1 MRKTVISLLN
11 YIGCIG
17 LALFVT
23 FVIEG
28 TIGMILTYALV
39 IALVVSL
46 IMTLAVIRYI
56 GVTPVLSSSAVS
68 KADSV
73 FCDVKLTNISFLPS
87 SVMEVEIEASAHFS
101 AQGEAVLKGTVAGKG
116 TNTLRFG
123 FTAIH
128 SGKAH
133 LKIKSVKLTDFLGIF
148 SFKIKVPEE
157 LTDLTVAIYPD
168 IPDAFVQTS
177 LVKTSSMF
185 MSSDDEE
192 EESDEVSS
200 VPTGLAGYDHREYV
214 AGDPLK
220 RINWKASS
228 KRDILLVR
236 LDERIKGSSRTLLLD
251 CPVENETEA
260 VLTIRDNVIEGA
272 LALLMS
278 LLSEGRDCVF
288 LYCKQGLWMSAEIH
302 TDADVFALQDE
313 LSDFEPSEATQVLPD
328 DLQGSSKALICFTAA
343 TADSIAS
350 VESLV
355 SRNPDTMII
364 SSYAS
369 SLPAVSQ
376 NQWVMTDE
384 FALEKV

>member
-56 GVTPVLSSSAVS
+56 GVTPVLSCSAAS
-68 KADSV
+68 KSDSV
-73 FCDVKLTNISFLPS
+73 FCDVKLTNTSFLPT
-87 SVMEVEIEASAHFS
+87 SVIEVEVEASAHFS
-101 AQGEAVLKGTVAGKG
+101 AQGETVLKGTVSGKG
-116 TNTLRFG
+116 TNSLRFG
-123 FTAIH
+123 FAAVH

-133 LKIKSVKLTDFLGIF
+133 LKIKSVRLTDFLGIF
-148 SFKIKVPEE
+148 SFNIKIPEE

-177 LVKTSSMF
+177 LVQTSSMF

-214 AGDPLK
+214 EGDPIK

-260 VLTIRDNVIEGA
+260 VLTVRDNVIEGA

-288 LYCKQGLWMSAEIH
+288 CYCKQGLWMSAEIH

-313 LSDFEPSEATQVLPD
+313 LSDFEPSETTQVLPD

-343 TADSIAS
+343 TADTIAGIEAIAS
-350 VESLV
+350 
-355 SRNPDTMII
+355 RKPDTMII
-364 SSYAS
+364 ASYAS
-369 SLPAVSQ
+369 SLPVISQ